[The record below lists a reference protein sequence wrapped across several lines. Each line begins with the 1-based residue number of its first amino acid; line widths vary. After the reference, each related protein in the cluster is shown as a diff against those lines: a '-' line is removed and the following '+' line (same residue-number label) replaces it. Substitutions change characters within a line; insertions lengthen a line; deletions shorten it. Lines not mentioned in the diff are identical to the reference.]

1 LVGSGLCQNE
11 NTVNYANHEIGRR
24 IASFLIKK
32 KSRTS
37 ATTIMTK
44 FTTLA
49 TVITISTASAFAPA
63 TQQRTTSIL
72 RAGSN
77 DLNGWVPD
85 ESKFAFGL
93 PGSIDP
99 IQEFDPFGFADGA
112 TLTQMKGYRESETT
126 HGRVAM
132 LALVGFLVTEAPVK
146 FHPLFDMGKNDIGPA
161 IRHLDEVR
169 AVVPSFFEV
178 LAVSI
183 GLAEVFRALKG
194 WESPG
199 GETGRVLKEDY
210 FPGDIGFDPFGL
222 KPDNAEDFAAMS
234 TKELQNGRVAMLAVA
249 GFIAQEL
256 VNGKEIFVSA
266 GLVPD
271 TFDPSSLPVQFYQF

>member
-1 LVGSGLCQNE
+1 
-11 NTVNYANHEIGRR
+11 
-24 IASFLIKK
+24 
-32 KSRTS
+32 
-37 ATTIMTK
+37 MTK

-49 TVITISTASAFAPA
+49 TLITISTASAFAPA
-63 TQQRTTSIL
+63 TQHRTSSTL

-85 ESKFAFGL
+85 ESKFAYGL

-99 IQEFDPFGFADGA
+99 IKDFDPLGFAEKS
-112 TLTQMKGYRESETT
+112 TLAEMKRYRESETT

-132 LALVGFLVTEAPVK
+132 LALVGFLVTEAPIK
-146 FHPLFDMGKNDIGPA
+146 FHPLFDMGDNDIGPA

-169 AVVPSFFEV
+169 AVAPSFFEI
-178 LAVSI
+178 LAVGI

-194 WESPG
+194 WESPSDEM
-199 GETGRVLKEDY
+199 ETRRILKDDY
-210 FPGDIGFDPFGL
+210 FPGDIGFDPLGL

-256 VNGKEIFVSA
+256 INGKEIFVSA

-271 TFDPSSLPVQFYQF
+271 IFDPSTLPVQF

>member
-1 LVGSGLCQNE
+1 
-11 NTVNYANHEIGRR
+11 
-24 IASFLIKK
+24 
-32 KSRTS
+32 
-37 ATTIMTK
+37 MTK
-44 FTTLA
+44 FTSLA

-63 TQQRTTSIL
+63 TQQRTISTL

-85 ESKFAFGL
+85 ESKFAYGL

-99 IQEFDPFGFADGA
+99 IQEFDPFGFAERSDLGE
-112 TLTQMKGYRESETT
+112 MKRYREAETT

-132 LALVGFLVTEAPVK
+132 LALVGFLVTEAPIK
-146 FHPLFDMGKNDIGPA
+146 FHPFFNLGDNDIGPA

-169 AVVPSFFEV
+169 AVAPSFFEL
-178 LAVSI
+178 LALGI
-183 GLAEVFRALKG
+183 GAAEVVRTLKG
-194 WESPG
+194 WEFPG
-199 GETGRVLKEDY
+199 DETDDLKDDY
-210 FPGDIGFDPFGL
+210 FPGDIGFDPLGL

-256 VNGKEIFVSA
+256 INGKEIFVSA

-271 TFDPSSLPVQFYQF
+271 IFDPSSLPVQF

>member
-1 LVGSGLCQNE
+1 
-11 NTVNYANHEIGRR
+11 
-24 IASFLIKK
+24 
-32 KSRTS
+32 
-37 ATTIMTK
+37 MTK

-49 TVITISTASAFAPA
+49 TLITISTASAFAPA
-63 TQQRTTSIL
+63 TQHRTSSTL

-85 ESKFAFGL
+85 ESKFAYGL

-99 IQEFDPFGFADGA
+99 IKDFDPLGFAEKS
-112 TLTQMKGYRESETT
+112 TLAEMKRYRESETT

-132 LALVGFLVTEAPVK
+132 LALVGFLVTEAPLK

-169 AVVPSFFEV
+169 AVAPYFFEI

-183 GLAEVFRALKG
+183 GLAEVYRSLKG
-194 WESPG
+194 WETPG
-199 GETGRVLKEDY
+199 DTLDVLKEDY
-210 FPGDIGFDPFGL
+210 FPGDIGFDPLGL
-222 KPDNAEDFAAMS
+222 KPDNAEDFATMS
-234 TKELQNGRVAMLAVA
+234 TKELNNGRLAMLAVA
-249 GFIAQEL
+249 GFIVQEL
-256 VNGKEIFVSA
+256 INGKEIFVSA

-271 TFDPSSLPVQFYQF
+271 TFDPSSLPVQF

>member
-1 LVGSGLCQNE
+1 
-11 NTVNYANHEIGRR
+11 
-24 IASFLIKK
+24 
-32 KSRTS
+32 
-37 ATTIMTK
+37 MTK
-44 FTTLA
+44 FTSLA

-63 TQQRTTSIL
+63 TQQRTISTL

-85 ESKFAFGL
+85 ESKFVYGL

-99 IQEFDPFGFADGA
+99 IQEFDPFGIADRS
-112 TLTQMKGYRESETT
+112 TLAEMKRYRESETT

-146 FHPLFDMGKNDIGPA
+146 FHPLFQTGNNDIGPA

-169 AVVPSFFEV
+169 AVAPYFFEI
-178 LAVSI
+178 LALGI
-183 GLAEVFRALKG
+183 GAAELVRALKG

-199 GETGRVLKEDY
+199 DEIDDLKEDY
-210 FPGDIGFDPFGL
+210 FPGDIGFDPLGL

-256 VNGKEIFVSA
+256 VDGKEIFVSA

-271 TFDPSSLPVQFYQF
+271 IFDPSTLPVQF